1 MSTVLKMEM
10 KRAFSGKAFWGTMLL
25 GIGIACWQLV
35 LVVIPNISMLDNY
48 KLGKGEYP
56 VSVFN
61 SWLGG
66 EGYSAAHSI

>member
-66 EGYSAAHSI
+66 EG